1 MVCILRH
8 LPFKILAIK
17 PTAAFFWQT
26 AYKHLWW
33 ERENVLAGCEYFAKQ
48 QRVLWYPSASYCFL
62 IFPNM
67 FSSMA
72 FSMGFQPVRPCSPCY
87 SAVLPAWQSAPW
99 QSPASSHR
107 PTPAGGNE
115 DSSCHFDLTLNSRG
129 CSIIDGCDT
138 FCFCW
143 NTLRCLAQSWK
154 ECEEICA
161 QPSRAFCC
169 QQPGLGFS
177 KPGAGLGWEAWGR
190 GVRSTLVLG
199 TGAVG
204 EQSYRPGVFR
214 CHWGRGKMRFPS
226 HGGKW
231 SIPKTASVCAKGRV
245 SGVRGKGITW
255 ASPVSCS
262 VWAHMN
268 ISFWKMWCSLKGN
281 CFQWKQAYRLA
292 AK

>member
-87 SAVLPAWQSAPW
+87 SAVLPAWQSALW

-177 KPGAGLGWEAWGR
+177 KPTAWCWDGMGSVGKRSEEHLGAGHWCCGRAELPAWGF
-190 GVRSTLVLG
+190 SMSLG
-199 TGAVG
+199 EG
-204 EQSYRPGVFR
+204 EDEISFP
-214 CHWGRGKMRFPS
+214 WGKMEHPQDCFRLCQGS
-226 HGGKW
+226 
-231 SIPKTASVCAKGRV
+231 RV
-245 SGVRGKGITW
+245 WGKG
-255 ASPVSCS
+255 
-262 VWAHMN
+262 
-268 ISFWKMWCSLKGN
+268 
-281 CFQWKQAYRLA
+281 
-292 AK
+292 